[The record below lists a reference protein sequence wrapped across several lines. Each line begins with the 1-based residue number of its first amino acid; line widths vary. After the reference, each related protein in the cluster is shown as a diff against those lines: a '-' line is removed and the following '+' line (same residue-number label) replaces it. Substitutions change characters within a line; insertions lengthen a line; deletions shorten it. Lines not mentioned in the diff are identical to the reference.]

1 MRCHVISR
9 WLKYNYSPQ
18 NHYISKKYD
27 LLHLLRHLNPRRK
40 GRRRRRCS
48 VLVLSTSHCSTALP
62 LCTAR
67 QLVYFVV
74 HSMYCW
80 RPLATSRF
88 CNFSRKERKR
98 KHVHLPT
105 PLVSYIFLGLACL
118 KQAGARLLCGCME
131 PLFSITWTWFWNY
144 KHQARCGIFGVCL
157 LSFPQNERKICKLR
171 QISF

>member
-1 MRCHVISR
+1 MLQGSIVSPRKMYQLILMNVCLFVNTRVHGLPAGQTFKMAKAQFGQR
-9 WLKYNYSPQ
+9 FPNY
-18 NHYISKKYD
+18 NHYSSKKYD
-27 LLHLLRHLNPRRK
+27 LLQFFRHLNPRRK

-80 RPLATSRF
+80 RPLVPSRF

-118 KQAGARLLCGCME
+118 KQA
-131 PLFSITWTWFWNY
+131 
-144 KHQARCGIFGVCL
+144 
-157 LSFPQNERKICKLR
+157 
-171 QISF
+171 